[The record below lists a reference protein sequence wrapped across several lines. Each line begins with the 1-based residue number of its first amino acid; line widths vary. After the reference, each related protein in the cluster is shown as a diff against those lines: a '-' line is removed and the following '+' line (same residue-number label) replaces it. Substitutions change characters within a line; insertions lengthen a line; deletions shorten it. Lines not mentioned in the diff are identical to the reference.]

1 MRRLLSFTAIA
12 LAGAALLAG
21 CGGSDEGELTIYSGR
36 EEELIG
42 ELIDEVA
49 EREDISIDVRYGET
63 PELAATIREEGG
75 NSPADVFFSQDA
87 GALGALAS
95 EGLLARLPADV
106 LETVPARYRAPDG
119 AWVGTSGRAR
129 IIAYGPDVRASEL
142 PASVLELTGPEWEDR
157 LGWAPTNGSF
167 QAFVTGMRVSLG
179 EERTREWLEGMVAN
193 GTQSY
198 ADNSAI
204 RDAIAAGEID
214 AGLINHYYVA
224 EAKKEDPDYPVDA
237 YFPPNDIGSMIN
249 VAGVGIL
256 ESSENRE
263 EALAFVRD
271 LLTPPSQEY
280 LAEGELE
287 YPLVPGVPV
296 DPSLSPLSEIPDPGV
311 DLSSIDDLEG
321 TLKLLQET
329 GAL

>member
-1 MRRLLSFTAIA
+1 MKRSIA
-12 LAGAALLAG
+12 LITALLATTLAA
-21 CGGSDEGELTIYSGR
+21 CGGGDERELTIYSGR

-49 EREDISIDVRYGET
+49 AREDISIDVRYGET
-63 PELAATIREEGG
+63 PELAATIREEGD
-75 NSPADVFFSQDA
+75 NTPADVFFSQDA

-95 EGLLARLPADV
+95 EGLLSKLPQDV
-106 LETVPARYRAPDG
+106 LRKVPARFRADDDD
-119 AWVGTSGRAR
+119 WVGTSGRAR
-129 IIAYGPDVRASEL
+129 VIAYGSEVRRGEL
-142 PASVLELTGPEWEDR
+142 PASVLGLTAPEWEGR
-157 LGWAPTNGSF
+157 IGWAPTNGSF

-179 EERTREWLEGMVAN
+179 EDRARAWLEDMVAN
-193 GTQSY
+193 DTQDY
-198 ADNSAI
+198 AENSEI

-224 EAKKEDPDYPVDA
+224 EAKKEDPDYPVDI

-271 LLTPPSQEY
+271 LLTPPSQRY
-280 LAEGELE
+280 LADGELE
-287 YPLVPGVPV
+287 YPVVPGVPP
-296 DPSLSPLSEIPDPGV
+296 DPSLRPLATIPDPGV